1 MQEELPSDTF
11 SLGTAV
17 TGDDHHS
24 GTSGSSSISQESQNS
39 TVPPISATVTVTM
52 TENIISTTSDP
63 STSSTSTS
71 GSNHQ
76 SANGE
81 SNGNGP
87 RSKDDHSTDSSG
99 SEQTTSSSSS
109 TTNHHHQQRGP
120 GPGAGQP
127 FLNKPL
133 PPKDLPLNGD
143 RRQRLADNSNNEGK
157 EGQLEPPLAEVA
169 SGSLQAYIKTLDAIA
184 GNGNGGDHFD
194 DTIDD
199 SYYNKLP
206 HWSQNI
212 THLVSIGKY

>member
-1 MQEELPSDTF
+1 MQEELPSNTF

-71 GSNHQ
+71 NQ

-81 SNGNGP
+81 PNGNDP

-109 TTNHHHQQRGP
+109 ITNHHQQRGQGP
-120 GPGAGQP
+120 GPGQP

-206 HWSQNI
+206 HWSQNV
-212 THLVSIGKY
+212 THLVSIGKC